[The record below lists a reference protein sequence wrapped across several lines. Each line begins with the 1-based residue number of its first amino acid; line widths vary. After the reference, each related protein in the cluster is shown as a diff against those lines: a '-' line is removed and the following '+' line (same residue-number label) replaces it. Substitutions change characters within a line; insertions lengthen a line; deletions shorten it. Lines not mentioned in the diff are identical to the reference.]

1 MAMPVF
7 EDEGGP
13 PEPTVEVRPSA
24 VLELS
29 WLIHMPFSPHK
40 REGARGSAR
49 TVAAAADD
57 IRAELRDVWGDHGD
71 CDCVPDISIL
81 AHRSETLLADEADSF
96 LDGLDRAVR
105 VTEPRPELLSETA
118 EVRHATWERLERM
131 RRDPALV
138 RRYRTVLAHVWD
150 LVRDDWEETGQRAV
164 RRACRQWSD
173 QIARGT
179 PPLELL
185 PEKRLFR
192 SPELTQLIGL
202 RSRLVLTPLYF
213 CSPRGGIVI
222 DTTDFVHVGG
232 PMQQVDG
239 ERVRREES
247 EQVATRLK
255 VLADGTRV
263 GLLRQLTEE
272 PATVMDLARRF
283 GLAQP
288 TVSNHVRLLRDAG
301 LLDARRDGARVV
313 YRVAPERLERLL
325 DDTRQVLLE
334 R

>member
-1 MAMPVF
+1 MPVF
-7 EDEGGP
+7 EDDGGP
-13 PEPTVEVRPSA
+13 AEPSVEVRPSA

-29 WLIHMPFSPHK
+29 WLIYMPSSPHK
-40 REGARGSAR
+40 REGARGSAAA
-49 TVAAAADD
+49 VAAAADD
-57 IRAELRDVWGDHGD
+57 IQAELRDIWGDEADAD
-71 CDCVPDISIL
+71 CLPEISIL
-81 AHRSETLLADEADSF
+81 AHRSGTLLADEADSF
-96 LDGLDRAVR
+96 LDGLDRAAR
-105 VTEPRPELLSETA
+105 IGEPRPELLSETP
-118 EVRHATWERLERM
+118 EVREATWRRLERM

-138 RRYRTVLAHVWD
+138 RHYRAVLAHVWD
-150 LVRDDWEETGQRAV
+150 MVRDEWEETGQRVV

-179 PPLELL
+179 PPTELL

-192 SPELTQLIGL
+192 SPELPRLIGL
-202 RSRLVLTPLYF
+202 RGSLVLSPLYF

-222 DTTDFVHVGG
+222 DTNDYVHVGG
-232 PMQQVDG
+232 PLQSVDG
-239 ERVRREES
+239 ERLLREES
-247 EQVATRLK
+247 DQLAARLK

-263 GLLRQLTEE
+263 GLLRQLAEE

-301 LLDARRDGARVV
+301 LLDSRRDGARVL
-313 YRVAPERLERLL
+313 YRVAPDRLERLL
-325 DDTRQVLLE
+325 SETRQVLLE